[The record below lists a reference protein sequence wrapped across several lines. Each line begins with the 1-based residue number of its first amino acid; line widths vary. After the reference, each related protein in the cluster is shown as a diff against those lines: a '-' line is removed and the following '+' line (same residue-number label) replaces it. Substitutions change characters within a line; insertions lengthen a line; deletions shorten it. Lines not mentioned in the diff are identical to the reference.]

1 MIDGVEAIIALALW
15 EDIGHQDVTTRS
27 LIDVAERG
35 NARIKA
41 KEDFLLAG
49 MNIFFRVFVQLEKE
63 VTITPFFHDG
73 DEIKQGDVIAEV
85 RGPLWAL
92 LTGERTALNF
102 LQRLSGIATLTREI
116 VKKVERYP
124 VRILDTRKTTPG
136 WRTLEK
142 EAVKVGGGFNHRW
155 GLYDGVLIKDNHI
168 RAVGGIEKAV
178 AKARAQIPLTMKIEV
193 EVSSLEEVDE
203 ALRAKADIIMLDNM
217 SLDEMRLAV
226 EKIKGRALVEASGGI
241 TIENV
246 ASVAKTG
253 VDFISMGALT
263 TSFRAVDISMDL
275 EAKGN

>member
-35 NARIKA
+35 SARIKA

-226 EKIKGRALVEASGGI
+226 EKIKGRAPVEASGGI

>member
-226 EKIKGRALVEASGGI
+226 EKIKGRAPVEASGGI

>member
-73 DEIKQGDVIAEV
+73 DEVKQGDVIAEV

-226 EKIKGRALVEASGGI
+226 EKIKGRAPVEASGGI

-275 EAKGN
+275 ETKGN